1 MCDGDFRMQRNWS
14 LESPCVSPCIVETV
28 ASRHIPTFGRT
39 RRFLDIKI
47 ETLPPKCKSKSVKQ
61 IPPVRSSPT
70 MVEVKDVQVA
80 RSFGCPAKKSRPI
93 SRPDSSLGRRTRPS
107 HGMRSTRGRTKRGSA
122 CLFSSTLYYA
132 RAPSIV
138 NALRNR
144 PV

>member
-14 LESPCVSPCIVETV
+14 LESPCVSHCIVETV
-28 ASRHIPTFGRT
+28 ASRRRACIFIPTFGRT

-61 IPPVRSSPT
+61 IPPVRPSPT

-107 HGMRSTRGRTKRGSA
+107 HGMRTTRGRTKRGSA
-122 CLFSSTLYYA
+122 CLAALCTT
-132 RAPSIV
+132 RALHSKRV
-138 NALRNR
+138 TK
-144 PV
+144 

>member
-14 LESPCVSPCIVETV
+14 LESPYDSHCIVERV

-61 IPPVRSSPT
+61 IPPVRPSPT

-80 RSFGCPAKKSRPI
+80 RSFGCPAKKKADPLVVPIPVWGDGPGRPMGCE
-93 SRPDSSLGRRTRPS
+93 RQG
-107 HGMRSTRGRTKRGSA
+107 GEQ
-122 CLFSSTLYYA
+122 
-132 RAPSIV
+132 
-138 NALRNR
+138 NAAAAL
-144 PV
+144 V